1 MGSLAGMDLRGLSPQ
16 DVATL
21 LSGAVNTRQLEQSQ
35 AQHEDMMGYRG
46 QTNALAQ
53 MNAMLDAIKEQRLQK
68 KAQADEEAVTYS
80 SPITMNGK
88 IYQRKSIGG
97 TDAGLV
103 EIGEAPEKGPYD
115 KFVRPD
121 GKIEYLK
128 EGEKVPDGW
137 EPLSSR
143 DPLLQSLTQSNIE
156 RQDMAKKEQ
165 LARYRAGAENKDELT
180 VAERKVWADLYN
192 SISPDTEL
200 VYQPKYGFFT
210 GAEKTGKGYG
220 DFVLRPKQPQQPA
233 QAQQQQAQPTQT
245 QQYPMPQTQEEF
257 DALPAGAIYVD
268 PDDGKLYRK

>member
-53 MNAMLDAIKEQRLQK
+53 MNAMLDAIREQRLQK
-68 KAQADEEAVTYS
+68 KAQSDEEAVTYS
-80 SPITMNGK
+80 SPITMDGK
-88 IYQRKSIGG
+88 LYQRKSIGG
-97 TDAGLV
+97 TDAGLE

-128 EGEKVPDGW
+128 EGAEVPDGW
-137 EPLSSR
+137 EPLSTR
-143 DPLLQSLTQSNIE
+143 DPLLQSLTQSNINTQ
-156 RQDMAKKEQ
+156 RAKQEET
-165 LARYRAGAENKDELT
+165 LAKYKLGVEDDNRTPE
-180 VAERKVWADLYN
+180 ERKIFADLFN
-192 SISPDTEL
+192 AISPDFQYEMVEVPKKLSNLWRGGTDFKL
-200 VYQPKYGFFT
+200 V
-210 GAEKTGKGYG
+210 
-220 DFVLRPKQPQQPA
+220 PKQNRGAQQTPP
-233 QAQQQQAQPTQT
+233 AQQQQAQPAQA
-245 QQYPMPQTQEEF
+245 QQHPMPQTQEEF
-257 DALPAGAIYVD
+257 DALPAGTIYVD